1 MSDGEEVIASSH
13 ATGTSEG
20 TKSSSAGTEEPSLTL
35 KNRRKQLRGKV
46 TRTINRVRKFITD
59 QDQTKRRI
67 EKELEELR
75 KDFEL
80 ARDVH
85 AELYGYVDPSQV
97 PKLDEWENVLTDDV
111 FGVEEEA
118 ETYFKTLGNPSA
130 SVQQE
135 VSAPTPS
142 FVQQQT
148 PGLIAQG
155 SESSEPSASH
165 EAGENLQ
172 DSVSGQQDIVS
183 GIVQQQAPSTAQG
196 SSNLEEHGLP
206 PPVDGHVELEETSS
220 SEIDNNLPK
229 NESPINTAFSEDSS
243 LAQSKGES
251 GSESI
256 SSSRQPN
263 VTRSGVIQSPKSAC
277 PVDAWISDLVEFEET
292 RLSSAVREMSIADA
306 LYKLEASKDIPAIKL
321 VPFNGSPL
329 QYVEF
334 VEQFRIH
341 IHDKPHLKDDTRMVQ
356 LRRHVTG
363 DAERTISGLGS
374 QGIMYATALKTLKE
388 NFGQPSVI
396 ARAFIRK
403 ITERRKFSPM
413 TDRPFV
419 SFPLI

>member
-1 MSDGEEVIASSH
+1 M
-13 ATGTSEG
+13 
-20 TKSSSAGTEEPSLTL
+20 
-35 KNRRKQLRGKV
+35 
-46 TRTINRVRKFITD
+46 
-59 QDQTKRRI
+59 
-67 EKELEELR
+67 R

-80 ARDVH
+80 ARNVH

-111 FGVEEEA
+111 FGVGEEA
-118 ETYFKTLGNPSA
+118 ETYFKTLGIPSA

-135 VSAPTPS
+135 VSAPTPI

-251 GSESI
+251 YSESI

-292 RLSSAVREMSIADA
+292 RLSSAVREMSIVDA

-321 VPFNGSPL
+321 VPFIGSPL

-356 LRRHVTG
+356 LRMHVTG

-403 ITERRKFSPM
+403 ITERKKFSPM

-419 SFPLI
+419 IFPLI

>member
-196 SSNLEEHGLP
+196 SSNVYHRPWMATWNWKEHP
-206 PPVDGHVELEETSS
+206 
-220 SEIDNNLPK
+220 LPK
-229 NESPINTAFSEDSS
+229 LITIYRKMNRLLILHFQKTARWHNRKEKAARKVSV
-243 LAQSKGES
+243 LPANLT
-251 GSESI
+251 
-256 SSSRQPN
+256 SR
-263 VTRSGVIQSPKSAC
+263 
-277 PVDAWISDLVEFEET
+277 DLE
-292 RLSSAVREMSIADA
+292 L
-306 LYKLEASKDIPAIKL
+306 
-321 VPFNGSPL
+321 FNLLNQHAPL
-329 QYVEF
+329 M
-334 VEQFRIH
+334 R
-341 IHDKPHLKDDTRMVQ
+341 
-356 LRRHVTG
+356 G
-363 DAERTISGLGS
+363 
-374 QGIMYATALKTLKE
+374 
-388 NFGQPSVI
+388 
-396 ARAFIRK
+396 
-403 ITERRKFSPM
+403 
-413 TDRPFV
+413 
-419 SFPLI
+419 

>member
-1 MSDGEEVIASSH
+1 MELE
-13 ATGTSEG
+13 GTS
-20 TKSSSAGTEEPSLTL
+20 P
-35 KNRRKQLRGKV
+35 
-46 TRTINRVRKFITD
+46 
-59 QDQTKRRI
+59 
-67 EKELEELR
+67 
-75 KDFEL
+75 
-80 ARDVH
+80 
-85 AELYGYVDPSQV
+85 
-97 PKLDEWENVLTDDV
+97 
-111 FGVEEEA
+111 
-118 ETYFKTLGNPSA
+118 
-130 SVQQE
+130 
-135 VSAPTPS
+135 
-142 FVQQQT
+142 
-148 PGLIAQG
+148 
-155 SESSEPSASH
+155 
-165 EAGENLQ
+165 
-172 DSVSGQQDIVS
+172 
-183 GIVQQQAPSTAQG
+183 
-196 SSNLEEHGLP
+196 
-206 PPVDGHVELEETSS
+206 

-356 LRRHVTG
+356 LRMHVTG

-403 ITERRKFSPM
+403 ITER
-413 TDRPFV
+413 
-419 SFPLI
+419 